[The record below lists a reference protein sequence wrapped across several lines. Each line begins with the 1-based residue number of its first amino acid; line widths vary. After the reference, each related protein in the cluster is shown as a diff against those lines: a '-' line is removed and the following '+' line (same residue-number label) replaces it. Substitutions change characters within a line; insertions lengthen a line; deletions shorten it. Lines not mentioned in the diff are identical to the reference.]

1 MYHVKKLSTRPF
13 FGLLTAWLIATSA
26 IAYFAM
32 SLGHVHLYAENGL
45 MENLQVVL
53 LCTAFVGFVHAAI
66 STDYANETLP
76 SFMALLAFAFVFRE
90 LDVEQFNVSESV
102 IFLFAGDGRA
112 LYLVPLIGLLLRLV
126 FHCRHYIQYAGYY
139 LDKRSIKYIILA
151 ALCYAVFSEVFD
163 KKYVPIE
170 HSDFWEESFELAA
183 AMLLCA
189 TSFGV
194 LTADLNL
201 VAEEIARDR
210 AVFDI
215 NNVST

>member
-1 MYHVKKLSTRPF
+1 MNPVIKASSRPF
-13 FGLLTAWLIATSA
+13 FGLLTVWLIGTSA
-26 IAYFAM
+26 IAYFVM
-32 SLGHVHLYAENGL
+32 FLGHAHLYAENGL

-53 LCTAFVGFVHAAI
+53 LCIAFVGFAHAAI

-76 SFMALLAFAFVFRE
+76 SFMTLLVFAFVFRE
-90 LDVEQFNVSESV
+90 LDVDQFNVPESV

-112 LYLVPLIGLLLRLV
+112 LYLLPLIGLLLRLV

-139 LDKRSIKYIILA
+139 LDKRSIRYIILA
-151 ALCYAVFSEVFD
+151 ALCYAVFGEVFD

-210 AVFDI
+210 AAFDI
-215 NNVST
+215 KNVST